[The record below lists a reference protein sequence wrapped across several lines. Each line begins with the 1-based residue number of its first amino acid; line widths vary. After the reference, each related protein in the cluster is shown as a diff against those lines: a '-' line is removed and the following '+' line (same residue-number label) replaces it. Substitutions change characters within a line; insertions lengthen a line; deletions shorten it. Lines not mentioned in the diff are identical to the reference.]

1 MYAKGTLYLIIMY
14 YRYKE
19 YKMDLIKLYKKRRY
33 IIKTAVLVLIIII
46 AGIFYINP
54 TKEDGSVIINKDNI
68 SDKESDSKSI
78 IGGVTSG
85 GAADINNSNGINGN
99 EAGNDGLDENNSKIY
114 VYICGAVV
122 NAGVVSGG
130 AGMRLYQAVELC
142 GGLIDEAD
150 GTRVNLAMQLKDGDK
165 IYIPYAYDDISLTDE
180 INNGCNPNATGISG
194 SNTEN
199 SGGNSESYG
208 SNTGGAGSSN
218 LIDINKASK
227 SELMQLSGIGE
238 ARALDIISY
247 REKHGAFKR
256 IEDIKNV
263 SGIKDAA
270 FNKIK
275 DYICV

>member
-1 MYAKGTLYLIIMY
+1 
-14 YRYKE
+14 
-19 YKMDLIKLYKKRRY
+19 MDLIKLYKKRRY
-33 IIKTAVLVLIIII
+33 IIKTVVLVLIIII

-85 GAADINNSNGINGN
+85 GAADVNNSNGS

-130 AGMRLYQAVELC
+130 ADMRLYQAVELC

-150 GTRVNLAMQLKDGDK
+150 GTKVNLAMQLKDGDK

-199 SGGNSESYG
+199 SGGNSKSSG
-208 SNTGGAGSSN
+208 GNTGGTGSSN
-218 LIDINKASK
+218 LININKASK

-247 REKHGAFKR
+247 REKYGAFKR

>member
-1 MYAKGTLYLIIMY
+1 
-14 YRYKE
+14 
-19 YKMDLIKLYKKRRY
+19 MDLIKLYKKRRY
-33 IIKTAVLVLIIII
+33 IIKTVVLVLIIII
-46 AGIFYINP
+46 AGIFYINE

-78 IGGVTSG
+78 IDGVISG
-85 GAADINNSNGINGN
+85 SDADINNSNGINGS

-130 AGMRLYQAVELC
+130 ADMRLYQAVELC
-142 GGLIDEAD
+142 GGFIDEAD

-180 INNGCNPNATGISG
+180 MNNGCNPNATGISG

-199 SGGNSESYG
+199 SDGNSKSYG
-208 SNTGGAGSSN
+208 SNTGEAGSSN

>member
-1 MYAKGTLYLIIMY
+1 
-14 YRYKE
+14 
-19 YKMDLIKLYKKRRY
+19 MDLIKLYKKRRY
-33 IIKTAVLVLIIII
+33 IIKTVVLVLIIII

-78 IGGVTSG
+78 IDGVISG
-85 GAADINNSNGINGN
+85 SDADINNSNGVNGN
-99 EAGNDGLDENNSKIY
+99 EAGNDGLNENNSNMPEGEIY

-130 AGMRLYQAVELC
+130 EDMRLYQAVELC

-150 GTRVNLAMQLKDGDK
+150 GTKVNLAMQLKDGDK
-165 IYIPYAYDDISLTDE
+165 IYIPYAYDDINLTDE

-199 SGGNSESYG
+199 SGGNSKSSG
-208 SNTGGAGSSN
+208 GNTGGAGSSN
-218 LIDINKASK
+218 LININKASK

-247 REKHGAFKR
+247 REKYGAFKR

>member
-1 MYAKGTLYLIIMY
+1 
-14 YRYKE
+14 
-19 YKMDLIKLYKKRRY
+19 MDLIKLYKKRRY

-46 AGIFYINP
+46 AGIFYINE

-68 SDKESDSKSI
+68 SDKESDRISI
-78 IGGVTSG
+78 IDGVISG
-85 GAADINNSNGINGN
+85 SDADINNSNGVNGN
-99 EAGNDGLDENNSKIY
+99 EAGNDGLNENNSNMPEGEIY

-208 SNTGGAGSSN
+208 GNTGGAGSSN

>member
-1 MYAKGTLYLIIMY
+1 
-14 YRYKE
+14 
-19 YKMDLIKLYKKRRY
+19 MDLIKLYKKRRY
-33 IIKTAVLVLIIII
+33 IIKTVVLVLIIII
-46 AGIFYINP
+46 AGIFYIKP

-85 GAADINNSNGINGN
+85 GAADVNNSNGINGS

-130 AGMRLYQAVELC
+130 ADMRLYQAVELC
-142 GGLIDEAD
+142 GGFIDEAD

-180 INNGCNPNATGISG
+180 MNNGCNPNATGISG

-199 SGGNSESYG
+199 SGGN
-208 SNTGGAGSSN
+208 TGGTGSSN
-218 LIDINKASK
+218 LININKASK

-247 REKHGAFKR
+247 REKYGAFKR

>member
-1 MYAKGTLYLIIMY
+1 MLPVATIVPSEIAPNVNVLNVSFLIVILL
-14 YRYKE
+14 KI
-19 YKMDLIKLYKKRRY
+19 LPL
-33 IIKTAVLVLIIII
+33 TVAVSKVVLLK
-46 AGIFYINP
+46 F
-54 TKEDGSVIINKDNI
+54 
-68 SDKESDSKSI
+68 
-78 IGGVTSG
+78 
-85 GAADINNSNGINGN
+85 
-99 EAGNDGLDENNSKIY
+99 
-114 VYICGAVV
+114 AVV

-130 AGMRLYQAVELC
+130 ADMRLYQAVELC
-142 GGLIDEAD
+142 GGFIDEAD

-180 INNGCNPNATGISG
+180 MNNGCNPNATGISG

-199 SGGNSESYG
+199 SDGNSESYG

>member
-1 MYAKGTLYLIIMY
+1 
-14 YRYKE
+14 
-19 YKMDLIKLYKKRRY
+19 MDLIKLYKKRRY

-165 IYIPYAYDDISLTDE
+165 IYIPYAYDDISLQRIQTVIAKVMVVTQGE
-180 INNGCNPNATGISG
+180 QAVVILLILIKLPSLNLC
-194 SNTEN
+194 
-199 SGGNSESYG
+199 SYP
-208 SNTGGAGSSN
+208 A
-218 LIDINKASK
+218 
-227 SELMQLSGIGE
+227 
-238 ARALDIISY
+238 
-247 REKHGAFKR
+247 
-256 IEDIKNV
+256 
-263 SGIKDAA
+263 
-270 FNKIK
+270 
-275 DYICV
+275 

>member
-1 MYAKGTLYLIIMY
+1 MN
-14 YRYKE
+14 
-19 YKMDLIKLYKKRRY
+19 LIKLYKKRRY

-46 AGIFYINP
+46 AGIFYINE

-68 SDKESDSKSI
+68 SDKESDSISI
-78 IGGVTSG
+78 IDGVISG
-85 GAADINNSNGINGN
+85 SAADINNSNGS

-130 AGMRLYQAVELC
+130 ADMRLYQAVELC

-150 GTRVNLAMQLKDGDK
+150 GTKVNLAMQLKDGDK

-199 SGGNSESYG
+199 SGGNSESSG
-208 SNTGGAGSSN
+208 GNTGGTGSSN
-218 LIDINKASK
+218 LININKASK

-247 REKHGAFKR
+247 REKYGAFKR

>member
-1 MYAKGTLYLIIMY
+1 
-14 YRYKE
+14 
-19 YKMDLIKLYKKRRY
+19 MDLIKLYKKRRY
-33 IIKTAVLVLIIII
+33 IIKTVVLVLIIII

-78 IGGVTSG
+78 IDGVISG
-85 GAADINNSNGINGN
+85 SAADINNSNGVNGN
-99 EAGNDGLDENNSKIY
+99 EAGNDGLNENNSNMPEGEIY

-130 AGMRLYQAVELC
+130 ADMRLYQAVELC

-165 IYIPYAYDDISLTDE
+165 IYIPYAYDDINLTDE

-199 SGGNSESYG
+199 SGGNSKSSG
-208 SNTGGAGSSN
+208 GNTGGAGSSN
-218 LIDINKASK
+218 LININKASK

>member
-1 MYAKGTLYLIIMY
+1 
-14 YRYKE
+14 
-19 YKMDLIKLYKKRRY
+19 MDLIKLYKKRRY
-33 IIKTAVLVLIIII
+33 IIKTVVLVLIIII

-78 IGGVTSG
+78 IDGVISG
-85 GAADINNSNGINGN
+85 SDADINNSNGVNGN
-99 EAGNDGLDENNSKIY
+99 EAGNDGLNENNSNMPEGEIY

-130 AGMRLYQAVELC
+130 ADMRLYQAVELC

-150 GTRVNLAMQLKDGDK
+150 GTKVNLAMQLKDGDK
-165 IYIPYAYDDISLTDE
+165 IYIPYAYDDINLTDE

-199 SGGNSESYG
+199 SGGNSKSSG
-208 SNTGGAGSSN
+208 GNTGGAGSSN
-218 LIDINKASK
+218 LININKASK

-247 REKHGAFKR
+247 REKYGAFKR

>member
-1 MYAKGTLYLIIMY
+1 
-14 YRYKE
+14 
-19 YKMDLIKLYKKRRY
+19 MDLIKLYKKRRY
-33 IIKTAVLVLIIII
+33 IIKTVVLIIII

-85 GAADINNSNGINGN
+85 GAADVNNSNGS

-130 AGMRLYQAVELC
+130 ADMRLYQAVELC
-142 GGLIDEAD
+142 GGFIDEAD

-180 INNGCNPNATGISG
+180 MNNGCNPNATGISG

-199 SGGNSESYG
+199 SGGNSESSG
-208 SNTGGAGSSN
+208 GNTGGTGSSN
-218 LIDINKASK
+218 LININKASK

-238 ARALDIISY
+238 ARALDIICY
-247 REKHGAFKR
+247 REKYGAFKR

-275 DYICV
+275 DYICVWTRSNY

>member
-1 MYAKGTLYLIIMY
+1 
-14 YRYKE
+14 
-19 YKMDLIKLYKKRRY
+19 MDLIKLYKKRRY
-33 IIKTAVLVLIIII
+33 IIKTVVLVLIIII

-85 GAADINNSNGINGN
+85 GAADVNNSNGS

-130 AGMRLYQAVELC
+130 ADMRLYQAVELC
-142 GGLIDEAD
+142 GGFIDEAD

-180 INNGCNPNATGISG
+180 MNNGCNPNATGISG

-199 SGGNSESYG
+199 SDGNSESYG

-238 ARALDIISY
+238 ARALDIICY
-247 REKHGAFKR
+247 REKYGAFKR

>member
-1 MYAKGTLYLIIMY
+1 MS
-14 YRYKE
+14 
-19 YKMDLIKLYKKRRY
+19 
-33 IIKTAVLVLIIII
+33 
-46 AGIFYINP
+46 
-54 TKEDGSVIINKDNI
+54 SVIINKDNI

-85 GAADINNSNGINGN
+85 GAADVNNSNGS

-130 AGMRLYQAVELC
+130 ADMRLYQAVELC
-142 GGLIDEAD
+142 GGFIDEAD

-180 INNGCNPNATGISG
+180 MNNGCNPNATGISG

-199 SGGNSESYG
+199 SGGNSESSG
-208 SNTGGAGSSN
+208 GNTGGTGSSN
-218 LIDINKASK
+218 LININKASK

-238 ARALDIISY
+238 ARALDIICY
-247 REKHGAFKR
+247 REKYGAFKR

>member
-1 MYAKGTLYLIIMY
+1 
-14 YRYKE
+14 
-19 YKMDLIKLYKKRRY
+19 MDLIKLYKKRRY

-46 AGIFYINP
+46 AGIFYINE

-78 IGGVTSG
+78 IDGVISG
-85 GAADINNSNGINGN
+85 GADDVNNSNGINGS

-130 AGMRLYQAVELC
+130 ADMRLYQAVELC
-142 GGLIDEAD
+142 GGFIDEAD

-165 IYIPYAYDDISLTDE
+165 IYIPYAYNDISLTDE
-180 INNGCNPNATGISG
+180 MNNGCNPNATGISG

-199 SGGNSESYG
+199 SGGNSESSG
-208 SNTGGAGSSN
+208 GNTGETGSSN
-218 LIDINKASK
+218 LININKASK

-247 REKHGAFKR
+247 REKYGAFKR

>member
-1 MYAKGTLYLIIMY
+1 
-14 YRYKE
+14 
-19 YKMDLIKLYKKRRY
+19 MDLIKLYKKRRY
-33 IIKTAVLVLIIII
+33 IIKTVVLVLIIII

-85 GAADINNSNGINGN
+85 GAADVNNSNGS

-130 AGMRLYQAVELC
+130 ADMRLYQAVELC
-142 GGLIDEAD
+142 GGFIDEAD

-180 INNGCNPNATGISG
+180 MNNGCNPNATGISG

-199 SGGNSESYG
+199 SGGNSESSG
-208 SNTGGAGSSN
+208 GNTGGTGSSN
-218 LIDINKASK
+218 LININKASK

>member
-1 MYAKGTLYLIIMY
+1 
-14 YRYKE
+14 
-19 YKMDLIKLYKKRRY
+19 MDLIKLYKKRRY
-33 IIKTAVLVLIIII
+33 IIKTVVLVLIIII

-85 GAADINNSNGINGN
+85 GAADVNNSNGS

-130 AGMRLYQAVELC
+130 ADMRLYQAVELC

-199 SGGNSESYG
+199 SGGNSESSG
-208 SNTGGAGSSN
+208 GNTGGTGSSN
-218 LIDINKASK
+218 LININKASK

-247 REKHGAFKR
+247 REKYGAFKR

>member
-1 MYAKGTLYLIIMY
+1 
-14 YRYKE
+14 
-19 YKMDLIKLYKKRRY
+19 MDLIKLYKKRRY
-33 IIKTAVLVLIIII
+33 IIKTVVLVLIIII

-78 IGGVTSG
+78 IDGVISG
-85 GAADINNSNGINGN
+85 SDADINNSNGVNGN
-99 EAGNDGLDENNSKIY
+99 EAGNDGLNENNSNMPEGEIY

-130 AGMRLYQAVELC
+130 EDMRLYQAVELC
-142 GGLIDEAD
+142 GGFIDEAD

-165 IYIPYAYDDISLTDE
+165 IYIPYAYDDINLTDE

-199 SGGNSESYG
+199 SGGNSKSSG
-208 SNTGGAGSSN
+208 GNTGGAGSSN
-218 LIDINKASK
+218 LININKASK

>member
-1 MYAKGTLYLIIMY
+1 
-14 YRYKE
+14 
-19 YKMDLIKLYKKRRY
+19 MDLIKLYKKRRY
-33 IIKTAVLVLIIII
+33 IIKTVVLVLIIII
-46 AGIFYINP
+46 AGIFYIKP

-85 GAADINNSNGINGN
+85 GAADVNNSNGINGS

-130 AGMRLYQAVELC
+130 ADIRLYQAVELC
-142 GGLIDEAD
+142 GGFIDEAD

-180 INNGCNPNATGISG
+180 MNNGCNTNATGISG

-199 SGGNSESYG
+199 SGGNSESSG
-208 SNTGGAGSSN
+208 GNTGGTGSSN
-218 LIDINKASK
+218 LININKASK

-247 REKHGAFKR
+247 REKYGAFKR

>member
-1 MYAKGTLYLIIMY
+1 
-14 YRYKE
+14 
-19 YKMDLIKLYKKRRY
+19 MDLIKLYKKRRY
-33 IIKTAVLVLIIII
+33 IIKTVVLVLIIII

-85 GAADINNSNGINGN
+85 GAADVNNSNGS

-130 AGMRLYQAVELC
+130 ADMRLYQAVELC
-142 GGLIDEAD
+142 GGFIDEAD

-199 SGGNSESYG
+199 SGGNSESSG
-208 SNTGGAGSSN
+208 GNTGETGSSN
-218 LIDINKASK
+218 LININKASK

>member
-1 MYAKGTLYLIIMY
+1 
-14 YRYKE
+14 
-19 YKMDLIKLYKKRRY
+19 MDLIKLYKKRRY
-33 IIKTAVLVLIIII
+33 IIKTVVLVLIIII

-85 GAADINNSNGINGN
+85 GAADVNNSNGS

-130 AGMRLYQAVELC
+130 ADMRLYQAVELC
-142 GGLIDEAD
+142 GGFIDEAD

-180 INNGCNPNATGISG
+180 MNNGCNPNATGISG

-199 SGGNSESYG
+199 SGGNSESSG
-208 SNTGGAGSSN
+208 GNTGGTGSSN
-218 LIDINKASK
+218 LININKASK

-238 ARALDIISY
+238 ARALDIICY
-247 REKHGAFKR
+247 REKYGAFKR

>member
-1 MYAKGTLYLIIMY
+1 
-14 YRYKE
+14 
-19 YKMDLIKLYKKRRY
+19 MDLIKLYKKRRY

-85 GAADINNSNGINGN
+85 GA
-99 EAGNDGLDENNSKIY
+99 
-114 VYICGAVV
+114 
-122 NAGVVSGG
+122 
-130 AGMRLYQAVELC
+130 GMRLYQAVELC

-165 IYIPYAYDDISLTDE
+165 IYIPYAYDDMSLTDE
-180 INNGCNPNATGISG
+180 MNNGCNPNATGISG

-199 SGGNSESYG
+199 SDGNSESYG

>member
-1 MYAKGTLYLIIMY
+1 
-14 YRYKE
+14 
-19 YKMDLIKLYKKRRY
+19 MDLIKLYKKRRY
-33 IIKTAVLVLIIII
+33 IIKTVVLVLIIII

-78 IGGVTSG
+78 IDGVISG
-85 GAADINNSNGINGN
+85 SDADINNSNGVNGN
-99 EAGNDGLDENNSKIY
+99 EAGNDGLNENNSNMPEGEIY

-122 NAGVVSGG
+122 NARVVSGG
-130 AGMRLYQAVELC
+130 ADMRLYQAVELC

-150 GTRVNLAMQLKDGDK
+150 GTKVNLAMQLKDGDK
-165 IYIPYAYDDISLTDE
+165 IYIPYAYDDINLTDE

-199 SGGNSESYG
+199 SGGNSKSSG
-208 SNTGGAGSSN
+208 GNTGGAGSSN
-218 LIDINKASK
+218 LININKASK

-247 REKHGAFKR
+247 REKYGAFKR

>member
-1 MYAKGTLYLIIMY
+1 
-14 YRYKE
+14 
-19 YKMDLIKLYKKRRY
+19 MDLIKLYKKRRY

-46 AGIFYINP
+46 AGICYINP

-85 GAADINNSNGINGN
+85 SAADVNNSNGINGS
-99 EAGNDGLDENNSKIY
+99 EAVNDGLDENNSKIY

-122 NAGVVSGG
+122 KAGVVRGSVD
-130 AGMRLYQAVELC
+130 MRLYQAVELC

-180 INNGCNPNATGISG
+180 MNNSCNPNATVISG

-208 SNTGGAGSSN
+208 SNTGVAGSSN

-247 REKHGAFKR
+247 REKYGAFKR

>member
-1 MYAKGTLYLIIMY
+1 
-14 YRYKE
+14 
-19 YKMDLIKLYKKRRY
+19 MDLIKLYKKRRY
-33 IIKTAVLVLIIII
+33 IIKTVVLVLIIII

-54 TKEDGSVIINKDNI
+54 TKKDGSVIINKDNI

-85 GAADINNSNGINGN
+85 GAADVNNSNGS

-130 AGMRLYQAVELC
+130 ADMRLYQAVELC
-142 GGLIDEAD
+142 GGFIDEAD

-180 INNGCNPNATGISG
+180 MNNGCNPNATGISG

-199 SGGNSESYG
+199 SGGNSESSG
-208 SNTGGAGSSN
+208 GNTGGTGSSN
-218 LIDINKASK
+218 LININKASK

-238 ARALDIISY
+238 ARALDIICY
-247 REKHGAFKR
+247 REKYGAFKR

>member
-19 YKMDLIKLYKKRRY
+19 YTWTWLNYIKKRRY
-33 IIKTAVLVLIIII
+33 IIKTVVLVLIIII
-46 AGIFYINP
+46 AGIFYIKP

-85 GAADINNSNGINGN
+85 GAADVNNSNGINGS

-130 AGMRLYQAVELC
+130 ADMRLYQAVELC
-142 GGLIDEAD
+142 GGFIDEAD

-180 INNGCNPNATGISG
+180 MNNGCNPNATGISG

-199 SGGNSESYG
+199 SDGNSESYG
-208 SNTGGAGSSN
+208 SNTGEQAVVILLILIKLPSLN
-218 LIDINKASK
+218 LC
-227 SELMQLSGIGE
+227 
-238 ARALDIISY
+238 SY
-247 REKHGAFKR
+247 P
-256 IEDIKNV
+256 V
-263 SGIKDAA
+263 
-270 FNKIK
+270 
-275 DYICV
+275 

>member
-1 MYAKGTLYLIIMY
+1 
-14 YRYKE
+14 
-19 YKMDLIKLYKKRRY
+19 MDLIKLYKKRRY

-85 GAADINNSNGINGN
+85 GAADVNNSNGINGS

-130 AGMRLYQAVELC
+130 ADMRLYQAVELC
-142 GGLIDEAD
+142 GGFIDEAD

-180 INNGCNPNATGISG
+180 INNVCNPNATGISG

-199 SGGNSESYG
+199 SGGNSE
-208 SNTGGAGSSN
+208 SN

>member
-1 MYAKGTLYLIIMY
+1 
-14 YRYKE
+14 
-19 YKMDLIKLYKKRRY
+19 MDLIKLYKKRRY
-33 IIKTAVLVLIIII
+33 IIKTVVLVLIIII

-85 GAADINNSNGINGN
+85 GAADVNNSNGINGS

-142 GGLIDEAD
+142 GGFIDEAD

-180 INNGCNPNATGISG
+180 MNNGCNPNATGISG

-199 SGGNSESYG
+199 SGGNSESSG
-208 SNTGGAGSSN
+208 GNTGGTGSSN
-218 LIDINKASK
+218 LININKASK

>member
-1 MYAKGTLYLIIMY
+1 
-14 YRYKE
+14 
-19 YKMDLIKLYKKRRY
+19 MDLIKLYNKRRY
-33 IIKTAVLVLIIII
+33 IIKTVVLVLIIII

-85 GAADINNSNGINGN
+85 GAADINNSNDINGN

-130 AGMRLYQAVELC
+130 ADMRLYQAVELC

-180 INNGCNPNATGISG
+180 INNVCNPNATGISG

-208 SNTGGAGSSN
+208 GNTGGAGSSN

>member
-1 MYAKGTLYLIIMY
+1 
-14 YRYKE
+14 
-19 YKMDLIKLYKKRRY
+19 MDLIKLYKKRRY

-142 GGLIDEAD
+142 G
-150 GTRVNLAMQLKDGDK
+150 TRVNLAMQLKDGDK

-180 INNGCNPNATGISG
+180 MNNGCNPNATGISG

-199 SGGNSESYG
+199 SDGNSESYG

>member
-1 MYAKGTLYLIIMY
+1 
-14 YRYKE
+14 
-19 YKMDLIKLYKKRRY
+19 MDLIKLYKKRRY
-33 IIKTAVLVLIIII
+33 IIKTVVLVLIIII
-46 AGIFYINP
+46 AGIFYIKP

-85 GAADINNSNGINGN
+85 GAADVNNSNGINGS

-142 GGLIDEAD
+142 GGFIDEAD

-180 INNGCNPNATGISG
+180 MNNGCNPNATGISG

-199 SGGNSESYG
+199 SGGNSESSG
-208 SNTGGAGSSN
+208 GNTGGTGSSN
-218 LIDINKASK
+218 LININKASK

-247 REKHGAFKR
+247 REKYGAFKR

>member
-1 MYAKGTLYLIIMY
+1 
-14 YRYKE
+14 
-19 YKMDLIKLYKKRRY
+19 
-33 IIKTAVLVLIIII
+33 
-46 AGIFYINP
+46 
-54 TKEDGSVIINKDNI
+54 
-68 SDKESDSKSI
+68 
-78 IGGVTSG
+78 
-85 GAADINNSNGINGN
+85 
-99 EAGNDGLDENNSKIY
+99 
-114 VYICGAVV
+114 
-122 NAGVVSGG
+122 
-130 AGMRLYQAVELC
+130 
-142 GGLIDEAD
+142 
-150 GTRVNLAMQLKDGDK
+150 MQLKDGDK

-199 SGGNSESYG
+199 SGGNSESSG
-208 SNTGGAGSSN
+208 GNTGGTGSSN
-218 LIDINKASK
+218 LININKASK

>member
-1 MYAKGTLYLIIMY
+1 MLYFGSNTL
-14 YRYKE
+14 E
-19 YKMDLIKLYKKRRY
+19 
-33 IIKTAVLVLIIII
+33 T
-46 AGIFYINP
+46 
-54 TKEDGSVIINKDNI
+54 VIINKDNI

-85 GAADINNSNGINGN
+85 GAADVNNSNGINGS

-130 AGMRLYQAVELC
+130 ADMRLYQAVELC
-142 GGLIDEAD
+142 GGFIDEAD

-180 INNGCNPNATGISG
+180 MNNGCNPNATGISG

-199 SGGNSESYG
+199 SGGNSESSG
-208 SNTGGAGSSN
+208 GNTGGTGSSN
-218 LIDINKASK
+218 LININKASK

-247 REKHGAFKR
+247 REKYGAFKR

>member
-1 MYAKGTLYLIIMY
+1 
-14 YRYKE
+14 
-19 YKMDLIKLYKKRRY
+19 MDLIKLYKKRRY

-180 INNGCNPNATGISG
+180 INNGCNPNSTGISG

-208 SNTGGAGSSN
+208 GNTGGAGSSN

-238 ARALDIISY
+238 
-247 REKHGAFKR
+247 
-256 IEDIKNV
+256 
-263 SGIKDAA
+263 GIRY
-270 FNKIK
+270 NKL
-275 DYICV
+275 

>member
-1 MYAKGTLYLIIMY
+1 
-14 YRYKE
+14 
-19 YKMDLIKLYKKRRY
+19 MDLIKLYKKRRY

-85 GAADINNSNGINGN
+85 GAADINNSNCINGN

-114 VYICGAVV
+114 VYIC
-122 NAGVVSGG
+122 G

-180 INNGCNPNATGISG
+180 MNNGCNPNATGISG

-199 SGGNSESYG
+199 SDGNSESYG

-275 DYICV
+275 DYICVWTRSNY

>member
-1 MYAKGTLYLIIMY
+1 
-14 YRYKE
+14 
-19 YKMDLIKLYKKRRY
+19 MDLIKLYKKRRY

-46 AGIFYINP
+46 AGIFYINE

-78 IGGVTSG
+78 IDGVISG
-85 GAADINNSNGINGN
+85 SDADINNSNGVNGN
-99 EAGNDGLDENNSKIY
+99 EAGNDGLNENNSNMPEGEIY

-130 AGMRLYQAVELC
+130 ADMRLYQAVELC

-150 GTRVNLAMQLKDGDK
+150 GTKVNLAMQLKDGDK
-165 IYIPYAYDDISLTDE
+165 IYIPYAYDDINLTDE

-199 SGGNSESYG
+199 SGGNSKSSG
-208 SNTGGAGSSN
+208 GNTGGAGSSN
-218 LIDINKASK
+218 LININKASK

-247 REKHGAFKR
+247 REKYGAFKR